1 MEVDR
6 ESESITV
13 QTRTERTI
21 THNNLA
27 QYHYISMNDLIII
40 FAFLLSSVLA
50 YRGNVSGTRS
60 DVLNVADGS
69 RQQKWE
75 VGLRNS
81 RRFPAQS

>member
-1 MEVDR
+1 M
-6 ESESITV
+6 T
-13 QTRTERTI
+13 
-21 THNNLA
+21 
-27 QYHYISMNDLIII
+27 DLIII
-40 FAFLLSSVLA
+40 FDFLLSSVLA

-81 RRFPAQS
+81 RRFPAQP